1 MNNYSHTG
9 GYNMKH
15 LLSGIFILLILS
27 IVLVQAASLD
37 KAAPNFTLKDF
48 NGKTHSLSDY
58 KGKYVVLEWVNFGCP
73 FVKKHYNS
81 GNMQALQKKYTDK
94 DVVWLS
100 ICSSAEGK
108 QGYYTAKD
116 LAKILKEQGLNSTAY
131 LLDESGE
138 VGKLYDAKT
147 TPHMYIINPE
157 GNLIYVGAIDDK
169 RSTDVADVKTA
180 NNYVTSVL
188 DDCLAGKK
196 VESKATTPYGCSVKY
211 K

>member
-1 MNNYSHTG
+1 
-9 GYNMKH
+9 MKH
-15 LLSGIFILLILS
+15 IVLSVFILIFFSVTLI
-27 IVLVQAASLD
+27 QATNLD
-37 KAAPNFTLKDF
+37 KPAPNFTLKDF
-48 NGKTHSLSDY
+48 NGKSYNLSDF
-58 KGKYVVLEWVNFGCP
+58 KGKYVVLEWINFGCP

-81 GNMQALQKKYTDK
+81 GNMQALQKKYTEK

-108 QGYYTAKD
+108 QGYYAAKD
-116 LAKILKEQGLNSTAY
+116 LASVTEEHGIKSTAY

-157 GNLIYVGAIDDK
+157 GILIYAGAIDDK

-180 NNYVTSVL
+180 NNYVSAIL
-188 DDCLAGKK
+188 DDCLTGKK
-196 VESKATTPYGCSVKY
+196 VDSKATTPYGCSVKY

>member
-1 MNNYSHTG
+1 MRH
-9 GYNMKH
+9 
-15 LLSGIFILLILS
+15 IILS
-27 IVLVQAASLD
+27 VVILIFFSLALIQAADLD
-37 KAAPNFTLKDF
+37 KSAPDFALKDF
-48 NGKTHSLSDY
+48 NGKDYKLSDF

-81 GNMQALQKKYTDK
+81 GNMQALQKKYIEK
-94 DVVWLS
+94 EVIWLS

-108 QGYYTAKD
+108 QGYYSAKE
-116 LAKILKEQGLNSTAY
+116 LAKVTKEHGVNSTAY

-157 GNLIYVGAIDDK
+157 GNLIYAGAIDDK
-169 RSTDVADVKTA
+169 RSTDVKDVKTA
-180 NNYVTSVL
+180 KNYISSVL